1 MRSWQSQETF
11 CFYRGNH
18 ESAGERMCQKI
29 AQIHIVSGGRDESE
43 IVTLPRPSDLY
54 LLPASGKPLP
64 AAASPAAQS
73 KAPEEEIGN
82 PESESDRGG
91 IAGKYKVALRH
102 PSTDNGALLLPDG
115 TELWLGSPDA
125 QPELPVARVPRM
137 SMTDMVN
144 FDRSRIH
151 EIFGVY
157 HYLKPNPS
165 MEAADLQGRAYQGEG
180 MVSKQKD
187 PSQRGGLK
195 TRPPPGGLNRTPV
208 NIGAAASQK
217 AGVARLGFG
226 IGGLVRPSSNDPD
239 PGGGGEGDGGGG
251 GDGSGGRG
259 GHGGTPITPGWT
271 NIDLELDPVIL
282 GEEARPYT
290 KESCKK
296 PFLMKIKELFKEI
309 TERTALS
316 SGRPLEK
323 FNWLPTAEDPT
334 AKENGTFLSLIISHI
349 VLNTGPVS
357 LQQNGMLDFFRYPQV
372 QVPVVP
378 IDPNNVLPPL
388 ELNDHKIQGV
398 KVDLTAKHVLTGVS
412 QDDPRQF
419 FSVVDDGDNT
429 APENP
434 EEVFLRPAL
443 VLAYKMLKDL
453 RNKKIKPTII
463 SRFAAP
469 YNFTISG
476 HLVVTDILT
485 MLEKATEI
493 LHCVFE
499 AQLAAD
505 NLADALEEIRED
517 RIDEIER
524 EFEELVVGG
533 SRVPGSVLRDRVLKL
548 SEGARAVNRMYNA
561 YEMTARAVDN
571 EGIKE
576 DVAKKTF
583 ANPALLVKFLRNC
596 SERACPWI
604 KDSKKWSTVK
614 PCLTQ
619 VSATGEHTVN
629 GDRLKIMQSPSR
641 LLVERSLTHVDDTI
655 ARIADLK
662 QQVFSRIPPPSST
675 KDQQKGSGSQVAPNA
690 GVSVQSGDQA
700 TPSRQI
706 LVPQP
711 INLQANRFLDTDK
724 SLRQRLKKQNE
735 EPNFEECFQDEEGE
749 LSGKKSSSSPYPHNL
764 LNAATD
770 LCQFLLNDGPGAD
783 TPAHILTGHIDQ
795 LTELI
800 KEIQKVEWTGNV
812 HLTPEHQRV
821 RNNLNQI
828 KTILRGYLADHSK
841 EQKSREAQEREV
853 ARSLSFAKG
862 PVLKEEGEN
871 IDQYLEYHEAFRASC
886 PLARALKMKND
897 LPPRLQK
904 RVDNISDPDDIV
916 AFLKDLFLQSDI
928 LIPQAMKLVTDQRI
942 NPKVNSREEQASYT
956 AINSLIQRLEK
967 QNLLGRL
974 DFTMIS
980 ACLARLSPQRIDEF
994 ELSWLKTKMVNKGI
1008 STTEEEKLKRDE
1020 FISFIQIHEILLQ
1033 KRTVQSSLNKREEKE
1048 KKSERAFHTRET
1060 KLDKRKKNKEAERGH
1075 KSKDQGGQY
1084 VCPLCHTAGGHPHR
1098 PGHPRAGLSH
1108 KTLARCE
1115 VMRNTPPNK
1124 RMDLVLKLQA
1134 CTRCLQTSHQV
1145 DSCRADENSHW
1156 LTHAECPK
1164 KHNPFICPLQKVER
1178 QNATKIIDQEP
1189 QGASSVV
1196 INLAEKAL
1204 LKDQSGRTHSVIAV
1218 HDSCSDSSWVSS
1230 ELAKSFPP
1238 NKRKRVNIPLQ
1249 TIQGTNSFMT
1259 WEYHLQIQVGNAF
1272 KAIKVYESPSIG
1284 SVQYNDDLHRFLQE
1298 TFQSNIHLPQGDV
1311 SLLIGLR
1318 DHGLSPNSLP
1328 PSLPQS
1334 PTNLKLYQSALVA
1347 SRRLACGTIPTA
1359 LIPGLPLQERSMFTQ
1374 SELTKIL
1381 TQYKGIDNVP
1391 QLCDSCNNKSLDCS
1405 ECKLLNRASN
1415 NLR

>member
-1 MRSWQSQETF
+1 
-11 CFYRGNH
+11 
-18 ESAGERMCQKI
+18 MCQKI

-43 IVTLPRPSDLY
+43 IHALPRPADLY
-54 LLPASGKPLP
+54 LLPASSKPLP
-64 AAASPAAQS
+64 AAASPAAPS
-73 KAPEEEIGN
+73 KAPEKEIGN
-82 PESESDRGG
+82 PGSESDRDGV
-91 IAGKYKVALRH
+91 AEKHNVALRH
-102 PSTDNGALLLPDG
+102 QPTNDGALLLPDG
-115 TELWLGSPDA
+115 TELWLGSSDP
-125 QPELPVARVPRM
+125 QLELPVARVPRT
-137 SMTDMVN
+137 SMKDVVN
-144 FDRSRIH
+144 FDRSRIYN
-151 EIFGVY
+151 IFGVY

-165 MEAADLQGRAYQGEG
+165 MEAADLQGLGKTSGEDQGRTWGSQEI
-180 MVSKQKD
+180 VSKQKD
-187 PSQRGGLK
+187 SSQTGGLQRG
-195 TRPPPGGLNRTPV
+195 PPPGGLTRTPV
-208 NIGAAASQK
+208 NTTGAASQK
-217 AGVARLGFG
+217 SGVDQFQFVPGL
-226 IGGLVRPSSNDPD
+226 GLVPPKSKDR
-239 PGGGGEGDGGGG
+239 GGGGAGDGGGG
-251 GDGSGGRG
+251 GDRGGGRS
-259 GHGGTPITPGWT
+259 GHGGTPVTPGWT

-282 GEEARPYT
+282 GEEAKPYT
-290 KESCKK
+290 KASCKR
-296 PFLMKIKELFKEI
+296 PFLKKIKELFKEI
-309 TERTALS
+309 TERTSVS

-357 LQQNGMLDFFRYPQV
+357 FQQNGMVDFFRYPQV
-372 QVPVVP
+372 QVPVAP
-378 IDPNNVLPPL
+378 IDPNNVQPPFPL
-388 ELNDHKIQGV
+388 KDHMIQGV

-419 FSVVDDGDNT
+419 FSVIDDGDNT
-429 APENP
+429 APEDP

-469 YNFTISG
+469 YHISIDG
-476 HLVVTDILT
+476 QLVVNEILT
-485 MLEKATEI
+485 MLEKVTEI

-524 EFEELVVGG
+524 EFEELVVGAA
-533 SRVPGSVLRDRVLKL
+533 RAPGDVLRDRVLKL
-548 SEGARAVNRMYNA
+548 SEGARAVNRLYNA
-561 YEMTARAVDN
+561 YEMVARAVDS

-583 ANPALLVKFLRNC
+583 ANPALLVRFLRNC

-604 KDSKKWSTVK
+604 KDSKKWSAVK

-619 VSATGEHTVN
+619 VSAAGEHTVN

-641 LLVERSLTHVDDTI
+641 FLVERSLTHVDDTI

-662 QQVFSRIPPPSST
+662 QQVFSRIPSPTST
-675 KDQQKGSGSQVAPNA
+675 ENQQTGSGSNMAA
-690 GVSVQSGDQA
+690 TSGVSVGA
-700 TPSRQI
+700 TPSRQTHI
-706 LVPQP
+706 PQP
-711 INLQANRFLDTDK
+711 VNLQVNRFQDTEK
-724 SLRQRLKKQNE
+724 SLKQRVRKQNE
-735 EPNFEECFQDEEGE
+735 QLNHEECLQDEEGE
-749 LSGKKSSSSPYPHNL
+749 LSKTRLSSSPYPHNL

-770 LCQFLLNDGPGAD
+770 LCQLLLTDGPGAD
-783 TPAHILTGHIDQ
+783 TPAHILTGHVDQ

-812 HLTPEHQRV
+812 HLTLEHQRV
-821 RNNLNQI
+821 RNNLSQI

-841 EQKSREAQEREV
+841 EQKSKEAQEREV

-904 RVDNISDPDDIV
+904 RVDNISDPDEIV

-928 LIPQAMKLVTDQRI
+928 LIPQAMKLVTDQKI

-994 ELSWLKTKMVNKGI
+994 ELSWLKTKMANKGI
-1008 STTEEEKLKRDE
+1008 STTEEENLKREE

-1033 KRTVQSSLNKREEKE
+1033 KRTVQSSLNKREDKE

-1075 KSKDQGGQY
+1075 KNKEQTGQY

-1098 PGHPRAGLSH
+1098 AGHPRAGLSH

-1115 VMRNTPPNK
+1115 VMKSTPPNK
-1124 RMDLVLKLQA
+1124 RMDLVLKLKA

-1156 LTHAECPK
+1156 LSHAECPK

-1178 QNATKIIDQEP
+1178 SNATKIIPKEP
-1189 QGASSVV
+1189 HGSASMV

-1259 WEYHLQIQVGNAF
+1259 WEYHLQIQVGKAF

-1298 TFQSNIHLPQGDV
+1298 TFQSDIHLPKEMSAC
-1311 SLLIGLR
+1311 SLGSETMASVLI
-1318 DHGLSPNSLP
+1318 PFLP
-1328 PSLPQS
+1328 PSLNHQ
-1334 PTNLKLYQSALVA
+1334 PT
-1347 SRRLACGTIPTA
+1347 
-1359 LIPGLPLQERSMFTQ
+1359 
-1374 SELTKIL
+1374 
-1381 TQYKGIDNVP
+1381 
-1391 QLCDSCNNKSLDCS
+1391 
-1405 ECKLLNRASN
+1405 
-1415 NLR
+1415 